1 LYALLENALTKLAS
15 KQMTAHTLTI
25 KLKYHDFV
33 QITRSKTLPQ
43 AITNIEGF
51 EVILAD
57 LLKDT
62 DIGTKKV
69 RLLGV
74 ALSSLHTSAL
84 LNYQQLDLFSWHYG
98 K

>member
-1 LYALLENALTKLAS
+1 MCSLFDKALTRLS
-15 KQMTAHTLTI
+15 VKQMTAHTLTI

-62 DIGTKKV
+62 DIGTKKI

-84 LNYQQLDLFSWHYG
+84 LNYVQMDLFS
-98 K
+98 

>member
-1 LYALLENALTKLAS
+1 MFFISCVRAA
-15 KQMTAHTLTI
+15 AHTLTI

-74 ALSSLHTSAL
+74 ALSSPHTSAL
-84 LNYQQLDLFSWHYG
+84 LNNVQIYLFS
-98 K
+98 

>member
-1 LYALLENALTKLAS
+1 
-15 KQMTAHTLTI
+15 MTAHTLTI
-25 KLKYHDFV
+25 KLKYDDFV

-62 DIGTKKV
+62 DIGQKKYGYWESYC
-69 RLLGV
+69 LLYI
-74 ALSSLHTSAL
+74 H
-84 LNYQQLDLFSWHYG
+84 QHC
-98 K
+98 